1 MLIYESAYLLG
12 QGPEYDLSLVP
23 SSHCQHL
30 LASCRGF
37 TDEKHLCY
45 FSESPLSGGWVGE
58 WVFSNLVDSVKFIPL
73 LKRFL
78 EKR

>member
-1 MLIYESAYLLG
+1 MKLLIYWAKVQNMISVWYHPATSNTCLQAAE
-12 QGPEYDLSLVP
+12 
-23 SSHCQHL
+23 
-30 LASCRGF
+30 ASQMRSIF
-37 TDEKHLCY
+37 ARY
-45 FSESPLSGGWVGE
+45 FSESPLSWGWVGE